1 MVRCR
6 NKQNFG
12 GCVAI
17 QQSDTTPN
25 VNSPQNIKTAAT
37 LKSVLDQVNEDQRD
51 FKTTVNA
58 IATASEKDQG
68 AAVAK
73 ALVDANLASGVLKD
87 QNTTRVAAPAAGA
100 KNNNNNKNNNKNK
113 NNGKKNNANARTGKK
128 NNAKANAKGGRK
140 ANAAGAQGAKKKAN
154 AAGAQGAKKNA
165 SGGRAAKKNNKRE
178 LFREIK
184 RSDAED
190 VEEVQVNAQSAA
202 GEDFFDD
209 EE

>member
-128 NNAKANAKGGRK
+128 NNAKGGRK
-140 ANAAGAQGAKKKAN
+140 ANAAGAQGAKKNAN
-154 AAGAQGAKKNA
+154 
-165 SGGRAAKKNNKRE
+165 GGRAAKKNNKRE

>member
-113 NNGKKNNANARTGKK
+113 NNGKKNNA
-128 NNAKANAKGGRK
+128 KANAKGGRK